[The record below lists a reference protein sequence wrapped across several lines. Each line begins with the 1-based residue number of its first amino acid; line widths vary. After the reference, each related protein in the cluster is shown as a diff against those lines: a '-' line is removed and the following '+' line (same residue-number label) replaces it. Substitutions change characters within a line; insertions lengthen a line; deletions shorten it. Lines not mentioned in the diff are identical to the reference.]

1 MKHIRFV
8 CLAIALLV
16 LAGLACG
23 PQESTPSPAPAEPTA
38 EQVDEPTSEPATA
51 VPTATPEP
59 QGASIEISN
68 QSGTDVYGIYLSPSE
83 ADSWGDD
90 WLRGE
95 VIRDGTSLTIY
106 GISEGLYD
114 IKAED
119 QDGELVEV
127 FWEVDVQGDMTWSI
141 TGMATLEVVNE
152 SGDTITDI
160 YVSPVESD
168 TWGDNWLTSQV
179 IGSGES
185 LAIGGITPGV
195 YDVKAANST
204 GDTTE
209 VIYSVEISGQKHW
222 LVEGMSALPANAVLR
237 FEDEFSDNRNN
248 WGLDADTGDVL
259 YGSPADGEYC
269 IEIRSPNYT
278 AWEWYE
284 PFRPDEF
291 VAEVLCHVDGPADAT
306 CGLGF
311 GPDSDNLY
319 WFEVSGPEQSFALFL
334 LENDAWQDPLIEWS
348 QSVNIDPD
356 GTNFLS
362 MERVGGNVY
371 LYING
376 VPVGQIESDRFP
388 SGRIGIGGSTY
399 DEGDAIVCL
408 DNLRVWRLE

>member
-1 MKHIRFV
+1 MKHIRFTF
-8 CLAIALLV
+8 LAIAILL

-23 PQESTPSPAPAEPTA
+23 PQESTPSPEAIEPTV
-38 EQVDEPTSEPATA
+38 EQLEDPTSEPATA
-51 VPTATPEP
+51 IPTPTPEP
-59 QGASIEISN
+59 QGSSIEISN
-68 QSGTDVYGIYLSPSE
+68 ESGTDVYYIYLSPSQ
-83 ADSWGDD
+83 ADKWGDD
-90 WLRGE
+90 WLQGQ
-95 VIRDGTSLTIY
+95 VIRNGATITIH
-106 GISEGLYD
+106 GVPNGLYD
-114 IKAED
+114 VKAED
-119 QDGELVEV
+119 QNGDLIEV
-127 FWEVDVQGDMTWSI
+127 FWQVDIQGDMTWSI
-141 TGMATLEVVNE
+141 KGLASLEVINE
-152 SGDTITDI
+152 SADTITDL

-168 TWGDNWLTSQV
+168 TWGDNWLSTEV

-185 LAIGGITPGV
+185 MTVGGITPGV
-195 YDVKAANST
+195 YDVKAATST

-209 VIYSVEISGQKHW
+209 VIYGVEISGQKTW
-222 LVEGMSALPANAVLR
+222 LVEGMTGLPANAVLR

-259 YGSPADGEYC
+259 YSSPSDGQYC

-291 VAEVLCHVDGPADAT
+291 VAEVLCYVDGPADAT

-311 GPDSDNLY
+311 GPDGDNLY

-334 LENDAWQDPLIEWS
+334 LEDDAWQDPLIEWT

-362 MERVGGNVY
+362 MERVQGSLY

-376 VPVGQIESDRFP
+376 VQVGQIESDRFP

-399 DEGDAIVCL
+399 DEGGAIVCL
-408 DNLRVWRLE
+408 DDLRVWRLE